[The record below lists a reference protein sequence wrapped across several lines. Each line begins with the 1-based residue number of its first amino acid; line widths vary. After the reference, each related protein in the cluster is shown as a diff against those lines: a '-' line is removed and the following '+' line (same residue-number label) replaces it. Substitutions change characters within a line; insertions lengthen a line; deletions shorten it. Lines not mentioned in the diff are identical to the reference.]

1 MAGRMGVL
9 KEIEDLPDVNEI
21 GRAQAS
27 QQTQA
32 MTRCFL
38 RRFVYLQII
47 SPLLNC

>member
-32 MTRCFL
+32 MTDVSSGDLFI
-38 RRFVYLQII
+38 FKSYL
-47 SPLLNC
+47 PF